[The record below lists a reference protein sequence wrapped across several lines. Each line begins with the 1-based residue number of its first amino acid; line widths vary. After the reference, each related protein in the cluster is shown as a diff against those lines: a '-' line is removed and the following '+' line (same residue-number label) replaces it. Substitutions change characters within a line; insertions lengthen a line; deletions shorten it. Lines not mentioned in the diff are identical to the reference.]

1 VYMVCSYIII
11 STRKSQFIH
20 VRFAE
25 YTLAVFGNGFVINWI
40 AFEVSVFHY
49 LYFLVNRNFSMFL
62 SVLDF
67 LLVGLFCSSSI
78 ASSKAF
84 TDDLLFCSAVF
95 STVNNCCFFASVI
108 VIEFLNPKGHRLSD
122 CQSL

>member
-1 VYMVCSYIII
+1 VVYFIAVCIDC
-11 STRKSQFIH
+11 TRKSQLIH

-25 YTLAVFGNGFVINWI
+25 YILAVFGYGFVFYRI
-40 AFEVSVFHY
+40 AFVVSIFHY

-62 SVLDF
+62 SALDF
-67 LLVGLFCSSSI
+67 FSVGLFCSYFI
-78 ASSKAF
+78 ASSNAL

-108 VIEFLNPKGHRLSD
+108 VIVLMHIKSGRSVT
-122 CQSL
+122 